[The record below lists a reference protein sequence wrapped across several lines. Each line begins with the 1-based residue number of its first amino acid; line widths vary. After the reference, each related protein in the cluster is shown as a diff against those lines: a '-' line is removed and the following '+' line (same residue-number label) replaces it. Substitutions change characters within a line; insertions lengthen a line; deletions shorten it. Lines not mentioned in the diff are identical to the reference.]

1 LNFAAS
7 KQTHRNQF
15 NAQEEC
21 MPSLNRIQLIGRLGK
36 DPESRTTPNNRKVV
50 TFSVAVGHRWKDKQG
65 DLKTLTDW
73 FNIEAWGKLGDIC
86 EKYLHKGQLVYLEG
100 RMRTDKYDHNG
111 ETRYFT
117 KVVLSLMQML
127 ERREV
132 EEEEPT
138 TPPEDA
144 EEE

>member
-1 LNFAAS
+1 
-7 KQTHRNQF
+7 
-15 NAQEEC
+15 

-36 DPESRTTPNNRKVV
+36 DPESRTTPGNRKVV

-65 DLKTLTDW
+65 EQKTLTDW
-73 FNIEAWGKLGDIC
+73 FNIEAWGNLGEIC

-100 RMRTDKYDHNG
+100 RMKTDKYDHNG

-132 EEEEPT
+132 EEEEEPVVV
-138 TPPEDA
+138 PEDA